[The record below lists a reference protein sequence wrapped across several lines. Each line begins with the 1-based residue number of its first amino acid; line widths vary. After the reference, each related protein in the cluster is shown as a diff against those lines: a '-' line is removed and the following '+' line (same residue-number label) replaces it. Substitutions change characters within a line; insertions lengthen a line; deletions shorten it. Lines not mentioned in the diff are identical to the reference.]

1 MAQNKNNRQDIAKLV
16 SRLDAVLKGQ
26 KTLLI
31 VLHNNPDPDCMASAF
46 ALSFLAQKR
55 YNIESRLVYGGIIGR
70 AENRIMA
77 RELNIPLIKAS
88 RIGYKRYDRIA
99 LVDTQPTAG
108 NNIYPEDAPF
118 HIVIDHHAYTSR
130 NSAPFLLNDPQVG
143 ATATLLIEL
152 LEVCDLMGCMP
163 VDLATALVYGIKSE
177 TQDLGRE
184 TGPRDVKAYLWVFV
198 KASMPKLARIT
209 HPRLSRSYYKT
220 LGKALRNAKSYR
232 HVMVSHVGAVTTPD
246 IVAEVADLLLKH
258 ERISWTF
265 CTGRFRNDIIIS
277 IRSAQPNAKAGQLI
291 RALLKDRKNCGGHDT
306 FAGGKMTIK
315 DLSDDKVAE
324 MIDDIEVNFARQLGV
339 KKVKWKKLIHD

>member
-1 MAQNKNNRQDIAKLV
+1 MPQNKNNKQDVAKLV
-16 SRLDAVLKGQ
+16 TRLDAVLEGQ
-26 KTLLI
+26 KKLLI

-55 YNIESRLVYGGIIGR
+55 YNIESKLIYGGIIGR

-77 RELNIPLIKAS
+77 RELNIPLVRAS

-108 NNIYPEDAPF
+108 NNIYPDDAPF
-118 HIVIDHHAYTSR
+118 HIVIDHHAYTSKK
-130 NSAPFLLNDPQVG
+130 SAPFSLNDPQVG

-152 LEVCDLMGCMP
+152 LEACDLMGSIQ
-163 VDLATALVYGIKSE
+163 VDLATALVYGIRSE

-220 LGKALRNAKSYR
+220 LGNALRNAKSYR
-232 HVMVSHVGAVTTPD
+232 HLMVSDVGTVTTPD
-246 IVAEVADLLLKH
+246 IVAEVADLLLRH

-265 CTGRFRNDIIIS
+265 CTGQFRKDIIIS
-277 IRSAQPNAKAGQLI
+277 IRSSQPNAKAGQLI

-306 FAGGKMTIK
+306 YAGGKMSVK
-315 DLSDDKVAE
+315 DLPAGTVLK
-324 MIDDIEVNFARQLGV
+324 MIDEIQVNFARQLGV
-339 KKVKWKKLIHD
+339 KKVKWKNLII